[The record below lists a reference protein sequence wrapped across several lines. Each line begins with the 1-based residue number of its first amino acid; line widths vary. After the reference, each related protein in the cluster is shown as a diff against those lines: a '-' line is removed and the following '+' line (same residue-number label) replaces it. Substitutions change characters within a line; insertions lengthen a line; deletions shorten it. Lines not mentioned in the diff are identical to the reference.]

1 MKFDPTDTLPPATM
15 TAIAAAY
22 GLGDPVDVS
31 FVARG
36 AMGAVNRLRTRS
48 NGAVRDWTVK
58 RSYWNHYA
66 EPAIEEEV
74 AFTLACAEA
83 GVVAPR
89 SLRRT
94 VDGAFITAVDDQ
106 AGGSQYRVL
115 EWVDGEAG
123 RASESRAIPVLMG
136 WLAKI
141 HTLSF
146 PTNGKPID
154 PWFVQID
161 YDWGALAV
169 RLETRAPAIARLLR
183 ERGAELDELTDLVNR
198 TPATATIWCHTDIGV
213 SNLIWSAGGP
223 VLIDWEN
230 SGALVPRQELGLLVR
245 SLGDDGRRAYDAYL
259 AANGPGRITALSDL
273 ATSVAVH
280 LNYLGVQAEL
290 LLDDEHPEQHD
301 FARSQVEGAAESL
314 PTIDSLEAFVAD
326 LQ

>member
-15 TAIAAAY
+15 TAIVAAY
-22 GLGDPVDVS
+22 GLGEPIEAS

-36 AMGAVNRLRTRS
+36 AMGAVNRLRTRL

-74 AFTLACAEA
+74 TFTRACAEA
-83 GVVAPR
+83 GVVAPQ
-89 SLRRT
+89 SLRRIA
-94 VDGAFITAVDDQ
+94 DGAFVTAVDDQ
-106 AGGSQYRVL
+106 TGGSQYRVL
-115 EWVDGEAG
+115 EWVDGVAG
-123 RASESRAIPVLMG
+123 GSGHERTIPALMG
-136 WLAKI
+136 WLARI
-141 HTLSF
+141 HTLALS
-146 PTNGKPID
+146 TYGKPVD
-154 PWFVQID
+154 PWFIRIS

-169 RLETRAPAIARLLR
+169 RLEARAPEIARLLR
-183 ERGAELDELTDLVNR
+183 EHRAELDELTGLVNR
-198 TPATATIWCHTDIGV
+198 TPEARTIWCHTDIGA

-230 SGALVPRQELGLLVR
+230 SGALVPRQELGLLIR

-259 AANGPGRITALSDL
+259 AANGPERISTLGDL
-273 ATSVAVH
+273 TTSVAVH

-301 FARSQVEGAAESL
+301 FARSQVESAAASL
-314 PTIDSLEAFVAD
+314 PTIGSLDAFVAG

>member
-15 TAIAAAY
+15 TAIAEAY
-22 GLGDPVDVS
+22 GLGEPIEVS

-48 NGAVRDWTVK
+48 NGVVRNWTVK

-83 GVVAPR
+83 GVLAPQ
-89 SLRRT
+89 SLRRI
-94 VDGAFITAVDDQ
+94 VDGAFVTVIDDQ
-106 AGGSQYRVL
+106 SGGSQYRVL
-115 EWVDGEAG
+115 DWVDGEVG
-123 RASESRAIPVLMG
+123 CENESRAIPVLMG
-136 WLAKI
+136 WLATI
-141 HTLSF
+141 HNLAF
-146 PTNGKPID
+146 PTNGKQID
-154 PWFVQID
+154 PWFVQINC
-161 YDWGALAV
+161 DWGALAV
-169 RLETRAPAIARLLR
+169 RLETRASEIARLLR
-183 ERGAELDELTDLVNR
+183 ERGAELDELTDLVNC
-198 TPATATIWCHTDIGV
+198 TPEAGTIWCHTDIGV
-213 SNLIWSAGGP
+213 SNLIWSMGGP

-245 SLGDDGRRAYDAYL
+245 SLGDGGRRAYDAYI
-259 AANGPGRITALSDL
+259 AANGPERISALGDL

-280 LNYLGVQAEL
+280 LNYLGVQAGL

-301 FARSQVEGAAESL
+301 FARAQVEAAAASL
-314 PTIDSLEAFVAD
+314 PTIESLEAFVAG